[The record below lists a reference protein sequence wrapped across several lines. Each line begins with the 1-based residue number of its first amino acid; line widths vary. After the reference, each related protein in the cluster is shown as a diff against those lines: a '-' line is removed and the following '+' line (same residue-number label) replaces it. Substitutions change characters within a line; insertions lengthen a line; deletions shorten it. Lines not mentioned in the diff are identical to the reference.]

1 MQLVSYLLIIA
12 ILFNYS
18 CTKTKIEQ
26 KPIEKNNFLPK
37 RSLEENNEY
46 TFRLPDLEKLTDHSP
61 ILQVE
66 GFGNENEEL
75 RFIVGDI
82 IILSANEKLSYLNLL
97 PKTTEDNSYIIHLII
112 QDLKDNSFKI
122 AKQWVIELDNS
133 DSSILTDFY
142 EKNRVEIA
150 KIFKNENLTFL
161 SDKISFNSYDAIK
174 DIHLKYD
181 YENTEQK
188 KITGITIFNKTQKLS
203 NIQTSKK
210 TLCPECDSLIIYKG
224 DYLGSISLANNNKLL
239 ILGLL
244 EQVSLSPSALHVR
257 FVRL

>member
-1 MQLVSYLLIIA
+1 MQLISHLLIITV
-12 ILFNYS
+12 LFNYS
-18 CTKTKIEQ
+18 CTKAKIEQ
-26 KPIEKNNFLPK
+26 QNIERNNILPK
-37 RSLEENNEY
+37 TSLERNNEY
-46 TFRLPDLEKLTDHSP
+46 TFRLPDLEKLTDKSP
-61 ILQVE
+61 ILTTE
-66 GFGNENEEL
+66 GFGNENEES

-97 PKTTEDNSYIIHLII
+97 PKTTEDDSYTIHLII

-122 AKQWVIELDNS
+122 AKQWVIDLDNS
-133 DSSILTDFY
+133 DSNILTDFY
-142 EKNRVEIA
+142 KKNKVEIA
-150 KIFKNENLTFL
+150 KIFKNENLSFL

-174 DIHLKYD
+174 NIQLKYN

-188 KITGITIFNKTQKLS
+188 EITEITILNKKQKIS
-203 NIQTSKK
+203 NIQISKK
-210 TLCPECDSLIIYKG
+210 TLCPECDSLVIYKG

-244 EQVSLSPSALHVR
+244 EQVSLSPSALHIR

>member
-1 MQLVSYLLIIA
+1 MKFIYHLLLIM

-18 CTKTKIEQ
+18 CKESKTEQ
-26 KPIEKNNFLPK
+26 KAIEDQKHLSE
-37 RSLEENNEY
+37 RSLEKNNEY
-46 TFRLPDLEKLTDHSP
+46 TFRLPDLEKLIDKSP
-61 ILQVE
+61 ILKAE

-75 RFIVGDI
+75 RFIFGDI

-133 DSSILTDFY
+133 DSSTLTDFY
-142 EKNRVEIA
+142 EKNKIEIA

-161 SDKISFNSYDAIK
+161 SNKISFNSYDAIK
-174 DIHLKYD
+174 NIQLKYN

-188 KITGITIFNKTQKLS
+188 EITEITILNKKQKLS
-203 NIQTSKK
+203 NIQISKK
-210 TLCPECDSLIIYKG
+210 TLCPECDSLVIYKG

-244 EQVSLSPSALHVR
+244 EQVSLSPSALHIR